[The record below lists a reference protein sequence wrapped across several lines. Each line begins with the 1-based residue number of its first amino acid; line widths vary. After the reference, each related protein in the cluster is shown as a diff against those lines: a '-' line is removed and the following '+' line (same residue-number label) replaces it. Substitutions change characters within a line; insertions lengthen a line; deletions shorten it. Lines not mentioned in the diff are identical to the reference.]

1 VRERLRRVVAAACGA
16 SLRQSDSDSFN
27 CRDTQTLFEGCQYAL
42 AKAIGVPARRINEIV
57 KGERSITADTAVRL
71 GAFFGTDPQSGM
83 NLQTHYDAEMA
94 KKKIGAE
101 KIKEIRQHALAA

>member
-1 VRERLRRVVAAACGA
+1 MTRKIPLATPGEILA
-16 SLRQSDSDSFN
+16 SDWLEPMGIS
-27 CRDTQTLFEGCQYAL
+27 QYAL